1 MLSNAIEKAQMKIEN
16 NNYGI
21 RENLLKYDEVM
32 NEQREVIYD
41 ERRRVL
47 NGESMRTV
55 IMKMITDIVENAV
68 DMSISDEQG
77 TEEWDLTELNTLLL
91 PIIPLPPVALKDD
104 QKDMKKNELK
114 HMLKEAA
121 TKLYEAKEAEFPS
134 AAALAGILP

>member
-1 MLSNAIEKAQMKIEN
+1 MRSFT
-16 NNYGI
+16 
-21 RENLLKYDEVM
+21 
-32 NEQREVIYD
+32 

-121 TKLYEAKEAEFPS
+121 TKLYEAKEAEFPEAEQIREIEHCYS
-134 AAALAGILP
+134 SESNRCKMDGSY

>member
-1 MLSNAIEKAQMKIEN
+1 
-16 NNYGI
+16 
-21 RENLLKYDEVM
+21 M

-104 QKDMKKNELK
+104 QKDMKKNELS
-114 HMLKEAA
+114 
-121 TKLYEAKEAEFPS
+121 TC
-134 AAALAGILP
+134 

>member
-1 MLSNAIEKAQMKIEN
+1 
-16 NNYGI
+16 
-21 RENLLKYDEVM
+21 M

-77 TEEWDLTELNTLLL
+77 TEEWDLTELNYT
-91 PIIPLPPVALKDD
+91 
-104 QKDMKKNELK
+104 
-114 HMLKEAA
+114 AA
-121 TKLYEAKEAEFPS
+121 SDYSASSCRAERRSEGYEEE
-134 AAALAGILP
+134 

>member
-1 MLSNAIEKAQMKIEN
+1 MNMFNALGVPENEQIEHKMLSNAIEKAQMKIEN

-114 HMLKEAA
+114 HSISYM
-121 TKLYEAKEAEFPS
+121 
-134 AAALAGILP
+134 